1 MESNSIIVGTTAF
14 PSDDIEI
21 SQKSTHYRIYNTKRL
36 QRGLLRINL
45 EKESRALSSPQHFS
59 QMKLNFLKKKK
70 NLDSQQT
77 APVYTARS
85 LEDEPRNAERNT
97 NRHSEWWGNFSQL
110 VKIEKNQ
117 ISRQLMLQ
125 GQIEILIQ

>member
-1 MESNSIIVGTTAF
+1 
-14 PSDDIEI
+14 
-21 SQKSTHYRIYNTKRL
+21 
-36 QRGLLRINL
+36 
-45 EKESRALSSPQHFS
+45 
-59 QMKLNFLKKKK
+59 MKLNFLKKKK